1 MARVTAEFR
10 KQYAPYTRNGLLQ
23 IIAEMRETAEEYIAR
38 FVKAD
43 EKIEELNAVIAK
55 MAADVERATE
65 GRELAEQSANEAA
78 SNADDAEWERDKLQE
93 GITRLE
99 DEARYARGMKLP
111 TAKTYADAVADYAG
125 LSPHNIERLV

>member
-23 IIAEMRETAEEYIAR
+23 IIAEMREKVEEAQDGR
-38 FVKAD
+38 AD
-43 EKIEELNAVIAK
+43 AI
-55 MAADVERATE
+55 TE
-65 GRELAEQSANEAA
+65 AEQAEQRAG
-78 SNADDAEWERDKLQE
+78 DAEWERDKLQE